1 LSASGAAPPAVRA
14 SEQRNSRAS
23 GLFLFPMLRRVFI
36 AALVATAALGASAQA
51 DLPETGQVASRSAW
65 VKVASCSR
73 SEHTAAFY
81 ARMRRLAQGQRMW
94 MRFTLLERGR
104 DGRYTPVDAP
114 ALAHWRKSKAGVKA
128 FGYKQ
133 RVKGLSP
140 YSAYRVRVD
149 YRWYGADGTLAHK
162 LRRRSGVCSQT
173 GPLPNLRARITGSQA
188 TELPGVLR
196 YTVRLANAGQLAA
209 DDVDVRLAVESSSSE
224 TKTVAHLAAGDF
236 KVVSFR
242 APACTSAATA
252 DADPSDQVR
261 ESVETDNSQ
270 RLACADIPQR

>member
-1 LSASGAAPPAVRA
+1 MSASGAAPRA
-14 SEQRNSRAS
+14 ARVSEQRNSRAP
-23 GLFLFPMLRRVFI
+23 GLFFVPMLRRLLI
-36 AALVATAALGASAQA
+36 AAVLVTAALCGSAQA
-51 DLPETGQVASRSAW
+51 TLPEAGQVASSSAW

-81 ARMRRLAQGQRMW
+81 GRMRRLAHGQRMW

-114 ALAHWRKSKAGVKA
+114 ALAHWRKSKPGVKA

-133 RVKGLSP
+133 RVRGLSP
-140 YSAYRVRVD
+140 DSAYRVRVD
-149 YRWYGADGTLAHK
+149 YRWYGADGTLDHK

-173 GPLPNLRARITGSQA
+173 GPLPNLRARITSSQA
-188 TELPGVLR
+188 TALPGVLR

-209 DDVDVRLAVESSSSE
+209 DDVDVRLAVEGSSSE
-224 TKTVAHLAAGDF
+224 TKTVTHLAAGDF
-236 KVVSFR
+236 KLVTFR

-252 DADPSDQVR
+252 DADPADKVL

-270 RLACADIPQR
+270 RLACPDVPAR

>member
-14 SEQRNSRAS
+14 SEQRNSGPP
-23 GLFLFPMLRRVFI
+23 GLFLFPMLRRLSI
-36 AALVATAALGASAQA
+36 AAVLATAALSASAQA
-51 DLPETGQVASRSAW
+51 DLPEAGQVASRSAW

-81 ARMRRLAQGQRMW
+81 ARMRRLGHGQRMW
-94 MRFTLLERGR
+94 MRFTLLDRGR
-104 DGRYTPVDAP
+104 DGRFTPVDAP
-114 ALAHWRKSKAGVKA
+114 ALAHWRKSKPGVKA

-133 RVKGLSP
+133 RVRGLSP
-140 YSAYRVRVD
+140 DSAYRVRVD
-149 YRWYGADGTLAHK
+149 YRWYGADGTLDHK

-173 GPLPNLRARITGSQA
+173 GPLPNLRARITGRQA

-209 DDVDVRLAVESSSSE
+209 DNVGVRLAVESSSSE

-242 APACTSAATA
+242 APPCTSAATA
-252 DADPSDQVR
+252 DADPGDEVR
-261 ESVETDNSQ
+261 ETVETDNSQ